1 MLKYI
6 LFCLLSGFETNAY
19 LIWDEASKEAVLI
32 DPAEP
37 SEAVSTF
44 ISEHSLLVKYIV
56 NTHGH
61 GDHIG
66 GNEYFRKRYN
76 AKTCIHCDDA
86 HMLND
91 ARQNLSIYFD
101 NSISQPAPD
110 ILFNDGDE
118 VKLGSSALKVIHT
131 PGHTQGCICLLG
143 NNLLI
148 SGDTLFFHDI
158 GRTDLPGGSH
168 QMILSSIRK
177 KLLVLPDET
186 IVLPGHGPASTIAD
200 EKQNN
205 PYI

>member
-1 MLKYI
+1 LLKYN
-6 LFCLLSGFETNAY
+6 LFCLLNGFDTNAY
-19 LIWDEASKEAVLI
+19 LVWDDVSREAVLV

-37 SEAVSTF
+37 SETVSVF
-44 ISEHSLLVKYIV
+44 ISEHSLIVKYIV

-66 GNEYFRKRYN
+66 GNEYFRIKLN
-76 AKTCIHCDDA
+76 AKTCIHCEDA

-91 ARQNLSIYFD
+91 ARHNLSIYFD

-118 VKLGSSALKVIHT
+118 INLGNSTLKVIHT
-131 PGHTQGCICLLG
+131 PGHTKGCICLRG
-143 NNLLI
+143 DNLLI

-158 GRTDLPGGSH
+158 GRTDLPGGNH